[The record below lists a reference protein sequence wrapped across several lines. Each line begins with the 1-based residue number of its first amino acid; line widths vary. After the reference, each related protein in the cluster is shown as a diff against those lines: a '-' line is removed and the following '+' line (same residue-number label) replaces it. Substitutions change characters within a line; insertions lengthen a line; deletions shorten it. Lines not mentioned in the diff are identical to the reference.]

1 MLALDDTGPFKL
13 HNGLP
18 DLGAILTGEAQFGLS
33 GAGHAILGV
42 FVYVAVG
49 MAGDGDGL
57 FPVAHAG
64 GDAFHHHRRAEHRA
78 VQYGADGT
86 VGALPHLLEA
96 VFLHA
101 LGVGGDGGAFDGYA
115 VFERSLGAFH
125 GDAVIR
131 LIAVLQAQVIV
142 FGLQVHIG
150 QNQLVLD
157 LLPQDAGHLVAVH
170 LHQRRFHQNLVQ
182 NNPVPFAIVFDRT
195 EGSLAIVAGLYRNSN
210 TRYSKRTARLCGRGV
225 CAIIEVRCRHT

>member
-1 MLALDDTGPFKL
+1 MTASSLLDPDQIVFPKLGLDFRINDTAF
-13 HNGLP
+13 
-18 DLGAILTGEAQFGLS
+18 TVFGFDIKWYS
-33 GAGHAILGV
+33 
-42 FVYVAVG
+42 
-49 MAGDGDGL
+49 
-57 FPVAHAG
+57 
-64 GDAFHHHRRAEHRA
+64 
-78 VQYGADGT
+78 
-86 VGALPHLLEA
+86 LL
-96 VFLHA
+96 
-101 LGVGGDGGAFDGYA
+101 
-115 VFERSLGAFH
+115 
-125 GDAVIR
+125 
-131 LIAVLQAQVIV
+131 IV